1 MITSHRST
9 PSWRRLRPAMA
20 LGLAGL
26 AALGFAAAGC
36 GDDDAGAGLTGADA
50 SLTSELNL
58 DIPALAE
65 LNSRLNLSE
74 EQARDM
80 EKVLAAWRSDASERM
95 EKRAGKHEAGARKES
110 KLHAEGARGHGFLMG
125 RMGAGRGFGDG
136 LLADGPGFDH
146 LADAAAILDNDQLAT
161 FTTYIEERRQARR
174 GEWRERADKAPH
186 RDGPMAR
193 KMASRFGLSESETE
207 ELRAAHKE
215 SAERTRQLHGD
226 YAAGT
231 ISAEQ
236 LRDGLRDS
244 RLAMEAKARELMGAE
259 EFEALHSKGNGKRT
273 EMFERRSE
281 RLDERATK
289 QAERLARALRMDA
302 AGKSRIEAALR
313 ETIPARRQLL
323 DELSSD
329 QVTPED
335 ALYRGIQI
343 EKEAS
348 AAIRATL
355 SPDEVV
361 RFDSLARL
369 IPGSRMVHGRG

>member
-1 MITSHRST
+1 MITSNRST
-9 PSWRRLRPAMA
+9 PTWRRLRPTLV
-20 LGLAGL
+20 LGLASIV
-26 AALGFAAAGC
+26 ALGFAAAGC
-36 GDDDAGAGLTGADA
+36 GDDDAGLMGADA
-50 SLTSELNL
+50 AVTGELNL

-65 LNSRLNLSE
+65 LSGRLNLSE

-80 EKVLAAWRSDASERM
+80 ETILAAWRTDVNERM
-95 EKRAGKHEAGARKES
+95 EKRAEKHEAGGRKGS
-110 KLHAEGARGHGFLMG
+110 RLHGEGAPGHGFFMG
-125 RMGAGRGFGDG
+125 RFGGPRGFGDG
-136 LLADGPGFDH
+136 LLADAPGFDH

-161 FTTYIEERRQARR
+161 FTAYIEERRQARR
-174 GEWRERADKAPH
+174 EEWRGKGDTKPRGT
-186 RDGPMAR
+186 GPMAR
-193 KMASRFGLSESETE
+193 KMASRFGLSESEAE
-207 ELRAAHKE
+207 ALRAAHKE
-215 SAERTRQLHGD
+215 SAERTRQLHKD

-236 LRDGLRDS
+236 LRDGLRDV
-244 RLAMEAKARELMGAE
+244 RLSVESKAKELMGAE
-259 EFEALHSKGNGKRT
+259 DFEAIHAKGSEKRG

-289 QAERLARALRMDA
+289 QADRLARALRMDA
-302 AGKSRIEAALR
+302 AGKSRLEAALR

-323 DELSSD
+323 EELSSD

-355 SPDEVV
+355 SPEEAA
-361 RFDSLARL
+361 RFDSLVRL
-369 IPGSRMVHGRG
+369 IPGNRLVHGRG